1 MKYHYREGVKLDKK
15 KPVWIIWLLI
25 IVVLAIV
32 AYMAANYIAP
42 QLVSM
47 PLSAKATPDAT
58 MNKMQATAPK
68 DESQHLF
75 IPQLNVDLPIAA
87 GDQGAL
93 RDGAWQRDNDGDLE
107 EGIVMTLR
115 AIKFSLG
122 SDPWKTREASPFYN
136 LHKLQVGD
144 EIYVDQN
151 GKRFA
156 FRVKTLHQQQPT
168 KIAVPEDKKK
178 SKLVLYPVDE
188 QGEFA
193 GGVVV
198 EAEGAG
204 VVAAS
209 KDEE

>member
-15 KPVWIIWLLI
+15 KSIWILWLLVI
-25 IVVLAIV
+25 IVLAIA

-58 MNKMQATAPK
+58 MNKMQATTPQ
-68 DESQHLF
+68 DDNQHLF
-75 IPQLNVDLPIAA
+75 IPQLNVDLPIVS
-87 GDQGAL
+87 GDQSAL

-107 EGIVMTLR
+107 KGIVMTLR

-136 LHKLQVGD
+136 LHKLQLDD
-144 EIYVDQN
+144 EIYVDQH

-156 FRVKTLHQQQPT
+156 FRVKKMHQQPPAE
-168 KIAVPEDKKK
+168 ISAPEDKKK

-188 QGEFA
+188 RGEFA

-198 EAEGAG
+198 EAEGTG
-204 VVAAS
+204 VVAAP
-209 KDEE
+209 KAE